1 MNRLRLLYY
10 QTEYPANLVCLE
22 AFQALGCAVKAFA
35 CPLANKEQEEVFRP
49 MICQLVHAQ
58 KAEAIFSFGYFP
70 ALSDVCEKEGILY
83 LAYCAKAPC
92 LEMFS
97 RNIGNTCNYFFVAD
111 SALAGEFPLR
121 GARKVYYLPLAPVL
135 SVKTESVDYAR
146 QDGISFAGSLY
157 EDNLYKH
164 FAKLPDSVRGFF
176 DGITEAQVHLYGYSL
191 FEELLED
198 KILEVLMQ
206 VVSIEQ
212 AKNNKDKYR
221 YTIQH
226 FFLEQQTT
234 KLERSR
240 IVGRMGEQFGGKFRF
255 YTQEKLESY
264 GRRYTG
270 GLLYGEPLA
279 ALYHSSAVNLNITN
293 RAYTCGIPLK
303 VWDILACGGF
313 LLSNYQADFDGLLEP
328 GRDFVM
334 YGSLDELAEL
344 AGYYLE
350 HNEERGKMARE
361 ARERVLAEH
370 NWQRRAE
377 SILSVIG

>member
-1 MNRLRLLYY
+1 MNGIRLLYY
-10 QTEYPANLVCLE
+10 QTEYPANTVCLE
-22 AFQALGCAVKAFA
+22 AFQALGCAVEAFS
-35 CPLANKEQEEVFRP
+35 CPLANEEQEEVFRP

-58 KAEAIFSFGYFP
+58 RAEAIFSFGYFP
-70 ALSDVCEKEGILY
+70 ALSDVCEKEGIPY
-83 LAYCAKAPC
+83 LSYCAEVPC
-92 LEMFS
+92 LAMFS
-97 RNIGNTCNYFFVAD
+97 RNIGNQCNCFFVAD
-111 SALAGEFPLR
+111 SALAEEFPPR

-135 SVKTESVDYAR
+135 SVKTESVGCVE
-146 QDGISFAGSLY
+146 QTGISFAGSLH
-157 EDNLYKH
+157 EDNLYKY
-164 FAKLPDSVRGFF
+164 FAKLPDSARGYL
-176 DGITEAQVHLYGYSL
+176 DGITEAQVHVYGYSL
-191 FEELLED
+191 FGELMED
-198 KILEVLMQ
+198 TFWDTMMRNL
-206 VVSIEQ
+206 SIGQ
-212 AKNNKDKYR
+212 AKNDKDKYQ
-221 YTIQH
+221 YMIQH

-240 IVGRMGEQFGGKFRF
+240 IVGRMEEQFGEKFRF

-264 GRRYTG
+264 GKGYTG
-270 GLLYGEPLA
+270 GLSYGEPLA

-313 LLSNYQADFDGLLEP
+313 LISNYQADFDGLLEP